1 MAKVKKKINIDLK
14 QRKQLLKMLG
24 INSIDDIDIEILK
37 RLKNKLVMLTDSRQK
52 NKTHYKIWDI
62 VMCVVLASFSECYTW
77 DDIVDFVEKK
87 YNFIRQFLK
96 MTGGIPTA
104 ITYERVFSIIDSKE
118 LEQILTTFLLDIT
131 MIKDFENDI
140 IPFDG
145 RVDCGSSRKITNFND
160 EEIITLNCL
169 NAYSTKYSICI
180 GSEKI
185 TDKSNEIP
193 AIPLLIN
200 RLKIAGAIVTWDALN
215 TQIKNIEAVVNAKAD
230 YVVALKGN
238 QGTFYDEVKEYFD
251 DKKIEMIVAGNSNSQ
266 YKKIEEKSH
275 SNYITYE
282 YFQTNDTAW
291 YSDKENWKKLTTI
304 GLVIKTI
311 ESIVVETVEKKK
323 GKKVIKEKIKRKK
336 LKKEKRYYISSLNL
350 NIELFSKAIR
360 SHWEVENKLHW
371 HLDFTFKEDD
381 NTTANKNALL
391 NLQLVNKFTLGVLEQ
406 VKPFYNG
413 ISLRRIKH
421 NIDMDFENEY
431 INLICYLLL
440 SRYKRQS

>member
-131 MIKDFENDI
+131 RIKDFENDI

-145 RVDCGSSRKITNFND
+145 RVDCGSSRKITDFND

-169 NAYSTKYSICI
+169 NTYSTKYSICI

-230 YVVALKGN
+230 YVVAL
-238 QGTFYDEVKEYFD
+238 
-251 DKKIEMIVAGNSNSQ
+251 
-266 YKKIEEKSH
+266 
-275 SNYITYE
+275 
-282 YFQTNDTAW
+282 
-291 YSDKENWKKLTTI
+291 
-304 GLVIKTI
+304 
-311 ESIVVETVEKKK
+311 
-323 GKKVIKEKIKRKK
+323 
-336 LKKEKRYYISSLNL
+336 
-350 NIELFSKAIR
+350 
-360 SHWEVENKLHW
+360 
-371 HLDFTFKEDD
+371 
-381 NTTANKNALL
+381 
-391 NLQLVNKFTLGVLEQ
+391 
-406 VKPFYNG
+406 
-413 ISLRRIKH
+413 
-421 NIDMDFENEY
+421 
-431 INLICYLLL
+431 
-440 SRYKRQS
+440 

>member
-145 RVDCGSSRKITNFND
+145 RVDCDSSRKITNFND

-251 DKKIEMIVAGNSNSQ
+251 DKKIEMIVAG
-266 YKKIEEKSH
+266 I
-275 SNYITYE
+275 
-282 YFQTNDTAW
+282 
-291 YSDKENWKKLTTI
+291 
-304 GLVIKTI
+304 VI
-311 ESIVVETVEKKK
+311 
-323 GKKVIKEKIKRKK
+323 
-336 LKKEKRYYISSLNL
+336 
-350 NIELFSKAIR
+350 
-360 SHWEVENKLHW
+360 
-371 HLDFTFKEDD
+371 
-381 NTTANKNALL
+381 
-391 NLQLVNKFTLGVLEQ
+391 
-406 VKPFYNG
+406 
-413 ISLRRIKH
+413 H
-421 NIDMDFENEY
+421 NI
-431 INLICYLLL
+431 
-440 SRYKRQS
+440 KK